1 MCWSISEIC
10 IQHFPSAFQAWDCHI
25 YDSVF
30 ANGAA
35 LEMLCFNEGL
45 FKWIKFSK
53 GSVSLKV
60 EDLKLYTS
68 LSHIFIRYWL
78 LASWNSKFFVG
89 IFFLI
94 YHLHQTW
101 PFFLLQVTC
110 FDFFRTSFQFE
121 AIFKYIYLHVR
132 LWYMLVIVAGNWMC
146 GFFWCLVLPKNSHA
160 AFFDVWFCRKLN
172 VPSWF

>member
-1 MCWSISEIC
+1 MSRWELSFSGNIYFSVCNFR
-10 IQHFPSAFQAWDCHI
+10 HFFFFRIDPIFRAYKFRQNC
-25 YDSVF
+25 

-53 GSVSLKV
+53 GSVSLEV

-101 PFFLLQVTC
+101 PLFLLPIC
-110 FDFFRTSFQFE
+110 ISSGH
-121 AIFKYIYLHVR
+121 L
-132 LWYMLVIVAGNWMC
+132 L
-146 GFFWCLVLPKNSHA
+146 
-160 AFFDVWFCRKLN
+160 
-172 VPSWF
+172 